1 MIPLTE
7 AVDDY
12 LAMRRALGYQLTEHG
27 RVLPQFAAFLAQRGE
42 SLITTALALEFATQ
56 PAEASVV
63 WWHQRLAIVRGFARY
78 LQAFDVRHE
87 VPAVNLLPATFRRA
101 RPYLFSEA
109 EIEALL
115 GAARSMRPPLRA
127 ASCEALIGLLA
138 VSGMRVSEAC
148 GLDRS
153 DVELPE
159 GRLTVRH
166 AKNGRSREIPLH
178 PSTVAALDCYARAR
192 DELCPHPQDPD
203 AFFLSGWGG
212 RPSRQMVG
220 HWFDQLRRA
229 TGLDQQ
235 SLGRRA
241 RLHDVRHAYVLRTL
255 VGWYREGSDIE
266 AQLPLL
272 STVLGHVHP
281 ADTFWYFE
289 GAPELLALACERLER
304 TWEESSTDGPSNTQA
319 RMPMP
324 ISWERSRRTR
334 ARQMRRGKGRR

>member
-1 MIPLTE
+1 MIPLAE

-12 LAMRRALGYQLTEHG
+12 LSMRRALGYQLTEHG
-27 RVLPQFAAFLAQRGE
+27 RVLPQFATFLAQRCE
-42 SLITTALALEFATQ
+42 SLITTELALDFATQ
-56 PAEASVV
+56 PADASVV

-78 LQAFDVRHE
+78 LQAFDARHE
-87 VPAVNLLPATFRRA
+87 VPPANLLPATARRT

-115 GAARSMRPPLRA
+115 EAARSMRPPLRA

-153 DVELPE
+153 DVELTE

-178 PSTVAALDCYARAR
+178 PTTVAALDRYVRAR
-192 DELCPHPQDPD
+192 DELCPHPKDAA

-212 RPSRQMVG
+212 RLSRHFVWK
-220 HWFDQLRRA
+220 WFDQLRRA
-229 TGLDQQ
+229 TGLDEQT
-235 SLGRRA
+235 LGRRA

-255 VGWYREGSDIE
+255 LGWYRDGGDID
-266 AQLPLL
+266 ARLPLL
-272 STVLGHVHP
+272 STVLGHIHP
-281 ADTFWYFE
+281 ADTFWYIE
-289 GAPELLALACERLER
+289 GAPELLVLACERLER
-304 TWEESSTDGPSNTQA
+304 TWEEPSTDGPSNTPA
-319 RMPMP
+319 HTPMP
-324 ISWERSRRTR
+324 LSWERSRRR
-334 ARQMRRGKGRR
+334 RPRQMRPGKGRR